1 MKNEL
6 QLFTNEIFGEVQA
19 IKINE
24 KVWFAGEGTV
34 KALGYNLETN
44 SYTKYI
50 KRYVKEKYQLKVD
63 SKTQFQNGLDFDYK
77 ELGQRG
83 GYLIN
88 EYGVIQLVMNSPLP
102 QAEEFQDWI
111 IEEVIPSVLSTG
123 EYSIKPQPKSER
135 ELAQESMYDLIMGNL
150 STEENRAEAL
160 QLVVRHTKM
169 VGKSEVCNDGTI
181 TIPGVK
187 KIVIKHYADIF
198 KEYNIFLSDQFVEF
212 HRFLSYMQY
221 LEGKL
226 FKRKS
231 GVGLEKKATY
241 QPTPLF
247 HDNFVAQGFAQVRVI
262 DDRGKVEITYTK
274 DIEKYIVSES
284 FKNEFFKYLG
294 VDLTKEIKE
303 IA

>member
-6 QLFTNEIFGEVQA
+6 RLFTNEIFGEVQA

-24 KVWFAGEGTV
+24 KVWFVASEV
-34 KALGYNLETN
+34 AKALGYAKPNN
-44 SYTKYI
+44 AINAHCRSA
-50 KRYVKEKYQLKVD
+50 LKWGIPHPQSPDKQIEV
-63 SKTQFQNGLDFDYK
+63 NI
-77 ELGQRG
+77 
-83 GYLIN
+83 IN
-88 EYGVIQLVMNSPLP
+88 EYDVIRLIMKSKLP
-102 QAEEFQDWI
+102 QAQEFEKWI

-123 EYSIKPQPKSER
+123 EYSIKPQLKSER

-212 HRFLSYMQY
+212 HRFLSYKQY

-294 VDLTKEIKE
+294 VDLTKEVKE